1 MNKYRNLLLQKN
13 TVTKKEE
20 YKYFVGT
27 TLKDSLQYEVGEKMV
42 FKIRVKYMDD
52 YMDIPCIWY
61 NLTSDDGQ
69 NEEGYINKADDGWFY
84 IEASISKSGFVYVQ
98 AKACDE
104 NKMFIEGIADF
115 NGSAGADVYNI
126 LCATNT
132 PEDYHDLWNKL
143 KAEVESTEPELLY
156 CKKIEN
162 ENYPDFEIF
171 DMRIKAPMSEFVSV
185 SVAYPKGAEK
195 NSLKFAMFFQ
205 GYGVEPATPI
215 PVKGYFTVFV
225 NAHSLPND
233 ESEEFYTN
241 LMDNQLKGYGYDAE
255 ENKKPE
261 TTYWAKMHSRD
272 LQALR
277 YFENHELL
285 NKKDYYFVGSSQGGM
300 QACNVAA
307 HFDKATALIV
317 NVPGM
322 VDIDG
327 DRLGGRIANKMPK
340 GYGMTYFDA
349 AVSAQFLKCPAY
361 IISGLGDRV
370 CNSSSQMAL
379 FNSIKS
385 QKYIEF
391 YQNKIH
397 SYTIPWDKCM
407 YALGDLS
414 LKEKYKEHTVWYYN
428 LI

>member
-13 TVTKKEE
+13 TITKKED

-27 TLKDSLQYEVGEKMV
+27 TLKNPLLYEVGEKMV

-52 YMDIPCIWY
+52 YMDIPFVWY
-61 NLTSDDGQ
+61 HLTSDDGQ
-69 NEEGYINKADDGWFY
+69 NEEGYIIKADDGWFY

-104 NKMFIEGIADF
+104 NKKIMEEIAVY
-115 NGSAGADVYNI
+115 NGSAGADVYNVF
-126 LCATNT
+126 CATKT
-132 PEDYHDLWNKL
+132 PEDYHDFWNRL
-143 KAEVESTEPELLY
+143 KAEVEATEPEVLF
-156 CKKIEN
+156 CEKTEDKQ
-162 ENYPDFEIF
+162 YPDFEIF
-171 DMRIKAPMSEFVSV
+171 DMRIKAPMSDYASV

-205 GYGVEPATPI
+205 GYGVEPATPM
-215 PVKGYFTVFV
+215 PVEGYFTVFV

-277 YFENHELL
+277 YFENHELI

-307 HFDKATALIV
+307 HFDKATSLIV

-327 DRLGGRIANKMPK
+327 DKLGGRIANKMPK

-397 SYTIPWDKCM
+397 SYTIPWDNCM
-407 YALGDLS
+407 YNLGDLC
-414 LKEKYKEHTVWYYN
+414 LKEKYKDLTTMYYN
-428 LI
+428 WV